1 MDSTPNPYQ
10 PPPFDPKQFQDQP
23 LYSGAAASDYG
34 WVNQVRIFAILSA
47 VQGMLEIPMGL
58 FTTGMGFALPA
69 LMKWAEA
76 QDKQAAK
83 EAPPEA
89 MMWMLGGF
97 YLVIGI
103 PVLASGILRIVAAVK
118 NYRFRGRTLG
128 MVAIIAGMSSMLSC
142 YCAPT
147 AIGLLVYGLIL
158 FMNPA
163 VKAAF
168 QMVEQ
173 GSTVAQVLAALN
185 PYQQTYYQSPPPSAG
200 QPPAGDR
207 PFA

>member
-1 MDSTPNPYQ
+1 MDSTPNPYH

-23 LYSGAAASDYG
+23 QYSGAAASDYG
-34 WVNQVRIFAILSA
+34 WVNQVRIFALLNA
-47 VQGMLEIPMGL
+47 AQGMLEIPMGL
-58 FTTGMGFALPA
+58 FTTGMGVALPT
-69 LMKWAEA
+69 MMQWAAA
-76 QDKQAAK
+76 QDKEAAK
-83 EAPPEA
+83 EMPPEA

-97 YLVIGI
+97 YLAIGI
-103 PVLASGILRIVAAVK
+103 PVLISGVLRIVAGVK

-128 MVAIIAGMSSMLSC
+128 LVSMIGGLSSMLSC

-147 AIGLLVYGLIL
+147 AVGLLVYGLIL
-158 FMNPA
+158 YMNPA

-173 GSTVAQVLAALN
+173 GQTVDQVLAAFN
-185 PYQQTYYQSPPPSAG
+185 PYQQTYYQQQPPPLG
-200 QPPAGDR
+200 GGER